1 VEHPLS
7 IADVEIRTVLE
18 EALNKLAEAYQ
29 IIGSK
34 TP

>member
-1 VEHPLS
+1 MV
-7 IADVEIRTVLE
+7 DKEIREVLE